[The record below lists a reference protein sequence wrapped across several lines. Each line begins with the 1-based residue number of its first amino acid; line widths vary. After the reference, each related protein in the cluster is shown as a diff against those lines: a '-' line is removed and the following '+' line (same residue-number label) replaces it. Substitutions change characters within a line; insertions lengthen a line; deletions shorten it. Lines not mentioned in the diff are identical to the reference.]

1 MASILIID
9 DIPSVAQSLDFYLQS
24 IGYTV
29 LTASNGKTGLQLAA
43 ARNPDLILLDLE
55 MPVMGGVAVCKA
67 LKADP
72 VLRLLP
78 VIMMTGQAT
87 QEVRNQG
94 LAAGAVVVLSK
105 PFDLENLQATIAR
118 SLPANAGTG

>member
-9 DIPSVAQSLDFYLQS
+9 DIPSVVQALDFYLQS

-29 LTASNGKTGLQLAA
+29 LTANNGKTGLQLAA
-43 ARNPDLILLDLE
+43 ARSPDLILLDFE

-72 VLRLLP
+72 ALRQVP

-87 QEVRNQG
+87 QEVRKQG
-94 LAAGAVVVLSK
+94 LMAGAIVVLSK

-118 SLPANAGTG
+118 SLPASAATG